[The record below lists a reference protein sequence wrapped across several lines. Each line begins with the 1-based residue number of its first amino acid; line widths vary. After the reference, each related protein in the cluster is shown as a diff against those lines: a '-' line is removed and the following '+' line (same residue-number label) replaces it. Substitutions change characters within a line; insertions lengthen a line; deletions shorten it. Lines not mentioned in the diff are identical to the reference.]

1 MNRRR
6 SSSLNRRARRRPTR
20 LAGSSP
26 ASAHRRN
33 DASLARR
40 NRAASRVVSNLSLNA
55 LRMTVMLS
63 TNGSE
68 CHTQS
73 HIIQAYARVPRR
85 SRTDGLTAREVE
97 ILQRVTSGLTNRQL
111 AEELGV
117 STRTIDAHL
126 RSVYAKL
133 GVKSRSAATR
143 YAIEHH
149 LV

>member
-1 MNRRR
+1 M
-6 SSSLNRRARRRPTR
+6 
-20 LAGSSP
+20 
-26 ASAHRRN
+26 
-33 DASLARR
+33 
-40 NRAASRVVSNLSLNA
+40 
-55 LRMTVMLS
+55 
-63 TNGSE
+63 
-68 CHTQS
+68 
-73 HIIQAYARVPRR
+73 PRR
-85 SRTDGLTAREVE
+85 SRADGLTDREVE
-97 ILQRVTSGLTNRQL
+97 ILRRVTSGLTNRQL

>member
-1 MNRRR
+1 MR
-6 SSSLNRRARRRPTR
+6 
-20 LAGSSP
+20 
-26 ASAHRRN
+26 
-33 DASLARR
+33 
-40 NRAASRVVSNLSLNA
+40 
-55 LRMTVMLS
+55 
-63 TNGSE
+63 
-68 CHTQS
+68 
-73 HIIQAYARVPRR
+73 AYAIVPRR

-97 ILQRVTSGLTNRQL
+97 ILRRVTSGLTNRQL

-117 STRTIDAHL
+117 STRTVDAHL